1 MSLAVLCSG
10 GPPGRP
16 TGPRGARGMSLD
28 SGGKPDAEL
37 ISVNSPVS
45 LLSENV
51 VTEPV
56 SSLST
61 YTNLLSLDVMK
72 WRGPSA
78 GFIRKTAGV
87 FEARCPVLESNVNWN
102 IASLPSVGTKTNLL
116 LSSARLEWALRPT
129 GITCSGSG
137 ATRPSRPTPLT
148 ATSGEPYGAPN
159 RERPLL
165 RSGM

>member
-10 GPPGRP
+10 GPPGTP
-16 TGPRGARGMSLD
+16 TGPRGAPGTSLD
-28 SGGKPDAEL
+28 SGGKADAEL
-37 ISVNSPVS
+37 SAVNGSGW
-45 LLSENV
+45 LLCENV

-102 IASLPSVGTKTNLL
+102 IASLPSVGKKTNLL
-116 LSSARLEWALRPT
+116 LSSARIEWALRPT
-129 GITCSGSG
+129 GITCSASRT
-137 ATRPSRPTPLT
+137 TRPSSPTPLT
-148 ATSGEPYGAPN
+148 LIRCEPYDAPN
-159 RERPLL
+159 R
-165 RSGM
+165 

>member
-1 MSLAVLCSG
+1 M
-10 GPPGRP
+10 
-16 TGPRGARGMSLD
+16 D
-28 SGGKPDAEL
+28 SGDKPDAEL
-37 ISVNSPVS
+37 TSVNSPVP

-72 WRGPSA
+72 WCGPSA

-87 FEARCPVLESNVNWN
+87 FEARCPILESNVNWN
-102 IASLPSVGTKTNLL
+102 ISSLPSVGTKTNLL
-116 LSSARLEWALRPT
+116 LSSARIEWALRPT

-137 ATRPSRPTPLT
+137 ATRPSPPTALT
-148 ATSGEPYGAPN
+148 LIRCEPYNAPN
-159 RERPLL
+159 R
-165 RSGM
+165 

>member
-1 MSLAVLCSG
+1 MWVSPAQISLSVLRGG
-10 GPPGRP
+10 GPPGAP
-16 TGPRGARGMSLD
+16 TAPRGAPGTSLD

-37 ISVNSPVS
+37 TSVNSPVS
-45 LLSENV
+45 PFSENV
-51 VTEPV
+51 VTEPI

-78 GFIRKTAGV
+78 GFARKTAGV

-116 LSSARLEWALRPT
+116 ISSARIGRGLSST
-129 GITCSGSG
+129 GMNWRG
-137 ATRPSRPTPLT
+137 
-148 ATSGEPYGAPN
+148 
-159 RERPLL
+159 
-165 RSGM
+165 